1 MRKIFTKI
9 KSYQQLKQ
17 ENNTLK
23 VLLDE
28 KVVMV
33 NFMGEELSKAS
44 ARIRNLKAEN
54 KKLKQELKEK

>member
-1 MRKIFTKI
+1 MKAIFTKI